1 MAVKRELQNL
11 GQKPQRVLVVGHW
24 ILQRVRFPIGARRRH
39 PLPLLQ
45 CPFKKILVEAMGG
58 KMTIMVVGDGRTLT
72 EMIGEVLKKLTKLGR
87 CDRTLQTAESLI
99 LLEE

>member
-1 MAVKRELQNL
+1 M
-11 GQKPQRVLVVGHW
+11 
-24 ILQRVRFPIGARRRH
+24 
-39 PLPLLQ
+39 PLLQ

-72 EMIGEVLKKLTKLGR
+72 EMIGEVLKKLTKLSR
-87 CDRTLQTAESLI
+87 CDRTLQTAELLI

>member
-1 MAVKRELQNL
+1 M
-11 GQKPQRVLVVGHW
+11 PM
-24 ILQRVRFPIGARRRH
+24 
-39 PLPLLQ
+39 LQ
-45 CPFKKILVEAMGG
+45 CPSKKIPVEAMGG
-58 KMTIMVVGDGRTLT
+58 ENGEMTMMVVGDGRTLT

>member
-1 MAVKRELQNL
+1 M
-11 GQKPQRVLVVGHW
+11 PM
-24 ILQRVRFPIGARRRH
+24 
-39 PLPLLQ
+39 LQ
-45 CPFKKILVEAMGG
+45 CPSKKIPVEATGG
-58 KMTIMVVGDGRTLT
+58 ENGVNGEMTMMVVRDGRTLT

>member
-1 MAVKRELQNL
+1 M
-11 GQKPQRVLVVGHW
+11 PM
-24 ILQRVRFPIGARRRH
+24 
-39 PLPLLQ
+39 LQ
-45 CPFKKILVEAMGG
+45 CPSKKIPVEAMGG
-58 KMTIMVVGDGRTLT
+58 ENGVNGEMTMMVVRDGRTLT